1 MMDKELDAAPS
12 MPEDPGKALRNWSS
26 LIGIVTAIV
35 GNMLIALALN
45 VQRYAH
51 TRLHKER
58 VRIRRRAQAA
68 IKRAQSNAG
77 QSGAVVACSY
87 GAVGGGNGR
96 HDDGALTAS
105 YYSGQ
110 TMTTTTTTTTT
121 TTDGVNDNDDDDDDD
136 DDDYVARSRVASTYL
151 KSPYWWLGQ
160 ILITLG
166 EMGNFLAYGFAPA
179 SIVSPLGVVALVSNC
194 IIAPVMFHETFR
206 VRDFWGVVIAVAG
219 VVTVVLSAK
228 QEETKLG
235 PHEVWEAITTTAFEI
250 YMAVTMA
257 LILVLMWASGRYG
270 KRTILID
277 LGLVGLFGGY
287 TALATKGVSSM
298 LSSTLWRAFTT
309 PVTYVLILI
318 LLVTAVMQIRYV
330 NKALQRFDSTQV
342 IPIQFVLFTLCVI
355 LGSAILYRD
364 FEKTTGEQAAKFVGG
379 CLLTFFGVFLITTGR
394 QQQGDDDDDDDEDGD
409 DDNDD
414 DEGLL
419 GAASIEETIGLMQSR
434 PPPTQDVPPPLPRRA
449 SQSRRS
455 SRLSRVSFANTLKP
469 ATPQTPADEAE
480 TPAAAQLSTSSGVAM
495 GSAPEVLVVGEASTP
510 LVSNPWRES
519 EDEDDETEF
528 APALP
533 PRGIRTLSA
542 DAALTAAAS
551 SSSSPHQGLLT
562 PKPTR
567 GSPLLHSHSEY
578 PVTPR
583 SHHHLGGS
591 SRLSTQRRS
600 KMFISPSPLSST
612 VTTVVKDAFLGG
624 YSRSLG
630 KKSSLKRLRSSIRA
644 SLFFA
649 DDDDDGGGGSGLRR
663 RRNDD
668 ADADDAAEE
677 EEGEEEGEE
686 EEEDDDHDHDHE
698 EGRGREGEEENAV
711 HRERNSSRP
720 SRRGGGGE
728 RRVRSRSVGDT
739 LGDLFRPAR
748 KKKKQK
754 QKQKKKASE
763 EDGMPVTGTR

>member
-1 MMDKELDAAPS
+1 MENGLDAAPS
-12 MPEDPGKALRNWSS
+12 TPEDPGKALRNWSS

-58 VRIRRRAQAA
+58 MRIRRRAQAA
-68 IKRAQSNAG
+68 IKRAQTNAG
-77 QSGAVVACSY
+77 QSGAVACSY

-96 HDDGALTAS
+96 HDDGGLTAS
-105 YYSGQ
+105 YYSNETTNTTST
-110 TMTTTTTTTTT
+110 TM
-121 TTDGVNDNDDDDDDD
+121 DGVNEDDDA
-136 DDDYVARSRVASTYL
+136 DYVVRSRVASTYL

-250 YMAVTMA
+250 YMAVTTA
-257 LILVLMWASGRYG
+257 LIVVLMWASGRYG
-270 KRTILID
+270 KRTLLID

-364 FEKTTGEQAAKFVGG
+364 FEKTTAEQAAKFVGG

-394 QQQGDDDDDDDEDGD
+394 QQQDDDDDDDDDDMDGDGD

-414 DEGLL
+414 QVLSD
-419 GAASIEETIGLMQSR
+419 AASIEETIGLMQSR
-434 PPPTQDVPPPLPRRA
+434 PLPAQDGPTPPPLPHRV

-455 SRLSRVSFANTLKP
+455 SRLSRVSFADTLIKP
-469 ATPQTPADEAE
+469 GTPQPPADETNVPSA
-480 TPAAAQLSTSSGVAM
+480 THLLSTSGAVGM
-495 GSAPEVLVVGEASTP
+495 ESAPELRVVGEASTP
-510 LVSNPWRES
+510 LMSNPWRES
-519 EDEDDETEF
+519 EDEDENENEL

-542 DAALTAAAS
+542 DAAMAAAS
-551 SSSSPHQGLLT
+551 SSTNPGLLT

-567 GSPLLHSHSEY
+567 ASPLLHSRSDY

-583 SHHHLGGS
+583 SLHHLGGS

-630 KKSSLKRLRSSIRA
+630 KKSSIKRLRSSIRA

-649 DDDDDGGGGSGLRR
+649 DDDDDSGARR
-663 RRNDD
+663 RRNHDVG
-668 ADADDAAEE
+668 
-677 EEGEEEGEE
+677 EG
-686 EEEDDDHDHDHE
+686 DDHDDHDE
-698 EGRGREGEEENAV
+698 DRGRRDGEDAADEYQ
-711 HRERNSSRP
+711 ERSSSRP
-720 SRRGGGGE
+720 SRRGGE
-728 RRVRSRSVGDT
+728 EQRRLRSRSVGDT
-739 LGDLFRPAR
+739 LGDLFRPAKK
-748 KKKKQK
+748 KKKKQ
-754 QKQKKKASE
+754 ASE
-763 EDGMPVTGTR
+763 EDETMVTR

>member
-1 MMDKELDAAPS
+1 MTEHWSDAQPTMA
-12 MPEDPGKALRNWSS
+12 EDPGKALRNWSS

-35 GNMLIALALN
+35 GNVLIALALN

-58 VRIRRRAQAA
+58 VRVSRRARAA
-68 IKRAQSNAG
+68 VKRAQSSSAG
-77 QSGAVVACSY
+77 QAGACSY
-87 GAVGGGNGR
+87 GAIGDGNTNGRFR
-96 HDDGALTAS
+96 HDDGNGRLHHDENDVNETRALTAS
-105 YYSGQ
+105 YHS
-110 TMTTTTTTTTT
+110 TA
-121 TTDGVNDNDDDDDDD
+121 TTDAEDADDEDEDEDDDSD
-136 DDDYVARSRVASTYL
+136 ARRRVASTYL

-228 QEETKLG
+228 QEETRLG
-235 PHEVWEAITTTAFEI
+235 PHEVWEAITTTAFEV
-250 YMAVTMA
+250 YMAVTTV
-257 LILVLMWASGRYG
+257 LILVLVWASRRYG

-298 LSSTLWRAFTT
+298 LSSTLWRAFAT

-394 QQQGDDDDDDDEDGD
+394 QQRESDEDE
-409 DDNDD
+409 
-414 DEGLL
+414 DEGL
-419 GAASIEETIGLMQSR
+419 SDVENVEETIGLMQQEGNHPSR
-434 PPPTQDVPPPLPRRA
+434 LPDAPPRA
-449 SQSRRS
+449 SHSRRS
-455 SRLSRVSFANTLKP
+455 SRLSRVSFAETLIKP
-469 ATPQTPADEAE
+469 TTPPDEPDLPIIHLPTE
-480 TPAAAQLSTSSGVAM
+480 GAM
-495 GSAPEVLVVGEASTP
+495 GSAPELLEGSTP

-519 EDEDDETEF
+519 EGESEAER
-528 APALP
+528 PLLP
-533 PRGIRTLSA
+533 PRGLRTLSA
-542 DAALTAAAS
+542 DAAMTAAS
-551 SSSSPHQGLLT
+551 SSSSTQGLLT
-562 PKPTR
+562 PTR
-567 GSPLLHSHSEY
+567 ASPLLHTRSEY
-578 PVTPR
+578 PATPR
-583 SHHHLGGS
+583 SHYPGGS
-591 SRLSTQRRS
+591 ARASSQRRS
-600 KMFISPSPLSST
+600 KTFISPSPLSST

-630 KKSSLKRLRSSIRA
+630 KRSSLKRLRSSIRA

-649 DDDDDGGGGSGLRR
+649 DDDDD
-663 RRNDD
+663 DD
-668 ADADDAAEE
+668 
-677 EEGEEEGEE
+677 EGQTTTARPHN
-686 EEEDDDHDHDHE
+686 EEEDDE
-698 EGRGREGEEENAV
+698 PRSSSRGADRGGEEQ
-711 HRERNSSRP
+711 
-720 SRRGGGGE
+720 RR
-728 RRVRSRSVGDT
+728 RRSRSVSDT
-739 LGDLFRPAR
+739 LGDLFRP
-748 KKKKQK
+748 KKKKK
-754 QKQKKKASE
+754 PWAAGE
-763 EDGMPVTGTR
+763 EDGTVTR

>member
-1 MMDKELDAAPS
+1 MTEKGMDGAPS

-35 GNMLIALALN
+35 GNVLIALALN

-58 VRIRRRAQAA
+58 VRIRRRARAA

-77 QSGAVVACSY
+77 QSGAVACSY

-96 HDDGALTAS
+96 HDDGGLTAS
-105 YYSGQ
+105 YYSTQ
-110 TMTTTTTTTTT
+110 TTTTTN
-121 TTDGVNDNDDDDDDD
+121 GVNGDEDDDDDDD

-250 YMAVTMA
+250 YMAVTMV

-394 QQQGDDDDDDDEDGD
+394 QQQGDEDDDDDDDDDDDGD
-409 DDNDD
+409 DDGDD
-414 DEGLL
+414 DEGLSD
-419 GAASIEETIGLMQSR
+419 AASIEETIGLMQSR
-434 PPPTQDVPPPLPRRA
+434 PPPPPPAQDVPPPLPRRA

-455 SRLSRVSFANTLKP
+455 SRLSRVSFADTLKP
-469 ATPQTPADEAE
+469 APPQPPADEPE
-480 TPAAAQLSTSSGVAM
+480 TPGATHPPTSSAVAM
-495 GSAPEVLVVGEASTP
+495 GSAPELVLPGEASTP
-510 LVSNPWRES
+510 LMSNPWRDS
-519 EDEDDETEF
+519 EDEDEAEA

-542 DAALTAAAS
+542 DAALTVAGSS

-649 DDDDDGGGGSGLRR
+649 DDDDVGGGRR
-663 RRNDD
+663 RRGDGVDGDD
-668 ADADDAAEE
+668 D
-677 EEGEEEGEE
+677 
-686 EEEDDDHDHDHE
+686 DDDHDEHEDEE
-698 EGRGREGEEENAV
+698 EGRGRQGEENAGY
-711 HRERNSSRP
+711 RDRNSSRP
-720 SRRGGGGE
+720 SRGGEQQGE
-728 RRVRSRSVGDT
+728 RRLRSRSVGDT

-748 KKKKQK
+748 KKKKG
-754 QKQKKKASE
+754 SE
-763 EDGMPVTGTR
+763 EEGTSVRGMR